1 MTAPIGNV
9 WGPMMGKLSAQE
21 QVFVCL
27 LFENLGSI
35 TRAAERAGYKHAT
48 RAGLRML
55 AHRLLHKASVAD
67 AVVEESRRRTVF
79 LAPRA
84 QEALRTL
91 LFSPTH
97 PDHMKAIKLVRD
109 DSKVSIAVDK
119 VIQHKIDITV
129 TQQDKLTAIK
139 KFAESHGMDVTKLL
153 GFDPETPVVEI
164 AAPIDAEF
172 VELTAEE
179 EDRLMGLIP

>member
-1 MTAPIGNV
+1 M
-9 WGPMMGKLSAQE
+9 
-21 QVFVCL
+21 
-27 LFENLGSI
+27 
-35 TRAAERAGYKHAT
+35 
-48 RAGLRML
+48 
-55 AHRLLHKASVAD
+55 
-67 AVVEESRRRTVF
+67 
-79 LAPRA
+79 
-84 QEALRTL
+84 
-91 LFSPTH
+91 
-97 PDHMKAIKLVRD
+97 RD

>member
-1 MTAPIGNV
+1 
-9 WGPMMGKLSAQE
+9 MGKLTAQE

-35 TRAAERAGYKHAT
+35 TRAAERAGFKHAT

-55 AHRLLHKASVAD
+55 AHRLLHKPSVAD

-79 LAPRA
+79 LAPKA

-91 LFSPTH
+91 LDSPTH

-109 DSKVSIAVDK
+109 DSKVSVAVDK
-119 VIQHKIDITV
+119 VIQHKVDITISS
-129 TQQDKLTAIK
+129 TEKLEAIK
-139 KFAESHGMDVTKLL
+139 RFAVSHGMDVQKLL
-153 GFDPETPVVEI
+153 GFDPEPPLPIVV
-164 AAPIDAEF
+164 DAEF
-172 VELTAEE
+172 EPATMTAEE
-179 EDRLMGLIP
+179 EDRAMGLY